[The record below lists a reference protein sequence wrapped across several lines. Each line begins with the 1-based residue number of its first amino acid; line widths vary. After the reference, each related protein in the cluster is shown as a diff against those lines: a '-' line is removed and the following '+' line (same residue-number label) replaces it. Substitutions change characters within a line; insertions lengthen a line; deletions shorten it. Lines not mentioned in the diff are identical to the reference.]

1 MAKITEEDI
10 YCMKAQ
16 IECLPGLVAYVF
28 DNYELLSKD
37 MQEKFVGDCT
47 KFMSGVDQALKT
59 INDGV
64 ETGSE
69 NKIMC
74 WEVMFDI
81 DEAGSPLDMML
92 LDFKDVSKVTK
103 HMYKPVPISW
113 LGRTIRELNN
123 YIQIYI
129 PDPKHNLTAED
140 ALKLAADSVND
151 YIINEQRK
159 WTEWLRNSGKM
170 EKLNSKL

>member
-10 YCMKAQ
+10 YCMKTRV
-16 IECLPGLVAYVF
+16 ECLPGLLAYVF
-28 DNYELLSKD
+28 DNFELLDNDVK
-37 MQEKFVGDCT
+37 EKFVGECS
-47 KFMSGVDQALKT
+47 KFMNGVDNTLKT
-59 INDGV
+59 INDGST
-64 ETGSE
+64 ENNS

-74 WEVMFDI
+74 WEIMFDM
-81 DEAGSPLDMML
+81 DEACNPLDMML
-92 LDFKDVSKVTK
+92 LDLKDVSKVMK

-129 PDPKHNLTAED
+129 PDPKHLLTPEE
-140 ALKLAADSVND
+140 ALKLAADGVND
-151 YIINEQRK
+151 YILNEQRK

-170 EKLNSKL
+170 EA